1 MCVCVFCR
9 DFLFCCSFSQ
19 YTKVK
24 PNGAERINSDT
35 GEFDRRASEVPPEI
49 IPMAPSIEETREISV
64 SEALKQAKE
73 VLRLAKVVK
82 AEAEEMREEAR
93 KELSLAKKD
102 RKEALI
108 LKKNA
113 AEILRM
119 AKERLG
125 SAK

>member
-1 MCVCVFCR
+1 MSAFIYT
-9 DFLFCCSFSQ
+9 Q

-24 PNGAERINSDT
+24 QNGAERLDSDIS
-35 GEFDRRASEVPPEI
+35 EFNQRASEVPPEI
-49 IPMAPSIEETREISV
+49 IPIAPSIEEAQEMSV

-93 KELSLAKKD
+93 KELSLVKKD
-102 RKEALI
+102 RRDAMI

-119 AKERLG
+119 AKERLA